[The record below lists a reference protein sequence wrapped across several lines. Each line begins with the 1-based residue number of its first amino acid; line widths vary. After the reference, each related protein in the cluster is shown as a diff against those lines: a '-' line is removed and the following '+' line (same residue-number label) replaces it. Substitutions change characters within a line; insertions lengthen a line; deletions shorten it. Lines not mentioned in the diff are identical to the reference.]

1 MGTWT
6 HVLQSHCSMEEAWA
20 RPPWALAAGTWPAGT
35 VAASAPKTSPF
46 DWFRDIRGLQW
57 LVESLRGL
65 SAPAGLLKS
74 GTDVASCGTAP
85 HGRNLHISAQPQTI
99 WGCGVPEL
107 ANCCGKTMG
116 QTHDGGDVAG
126 RSGGSGLGG
135 AEASG
140 GHCPRPAPQKAGA
153 WLGPGCAV
161 PTLRGSLH
169 GWPGPVALQGPPQ
182 SPTPTLGLRFFPLI
196 LPAPYWAGFW
206 GLGPF
211 GLVLCL
217 INLIY
222 CNILCNCRTHPWL

>member
-153 WLGPGCAV
+153 WPWPSGAVSTGGLALSPSRARPRAPRPPLGCVSFLSFSQLLTGRDSGV
-161 PTLRGSLH
+161 WVH
-169 GWPGPVALQGPPQ
+169 
-182 SPTPTLGLRFFPLI
+182 
-196 LPAPYWAGFW
+196 
-206 GLGPF
+206 
-211 GLVLCL
+211 LVWFCV
-217 INLIY
+217 
-222 CNILCNCRTHPWL
+222 